1 MQLHKTDKARSAL
14 LERTDT
20 LTAQDRRILIL
31 SDGQR
36 SLDDIAGLL
45 GSTAGPAVLRLVEE
59 RYLAT
64 SHAATASIAGV
75 VAPTAGSATTSAI
88 EPSAASIP
96 PAPPATRRSLAAT
109 RMYMLDMLQLQ
120 RDAEAAGIKATI
132 QTSIGPEA
140 LVAAVLQGLQHIQR
154 IANPSYSQRVFDRVA
169 EMIPEEALPALQ
181 AQCAPASTS
190 SAG

>member
-1 MQLHKTDKARSAL
+1 
-14 LERTDT
+14 
-20 LTAQDRRILIL
+20 
-31 SDGQR
+31 
-36 SLDDIAGLL
+36 
-45 GSTAGPAVLRLVEE
+45 
-59 RYLAT
+59 
-64 SHAATASIAGV
+64 
-75 VAPTAGSATTSAI
+75 
-88 EPSAASIP
+88 
-96 PAPPATRRSLAAT
+96 
-109 RMYMLDMLQLQ
+109 MLDMLQLQ